1 VIVGKLEGAKVVGL
15 EVGGVD
21 GREVGTVVGCGDS
34 VGSELGALEGAGLS
48 DGSAVGKGV
57 TVKETAVM
65 GPT

>member
-21 GREVGTVVGCGDS
+21 GGEVGTTVGCGDI
-34 VGSELGALEGAGLS
+34 VGSEVGVLEGVGLA
-48 DGSAVGKGV
+48 DGPAVGKGV